1 MSDETP
7 KPAVQSPAKLPAA
20 PKPSWR
26 SYVAP
31 VIGGL
36 LGLSVLAFV
45 IQNRPA
51 QKVTWLFWSFSAP
64 LWILLLLTAVV
75 AVVAWHLGIFAWKR
89 HERREARARK

>member
-7 KPAVQSPAKLPAA
+7 KPPAQPPAT

>member
-1 MSDETP
+1 MPDETP
-7 KPAVQSPAKLPAA
+7 KPPVQPPAKPPA

-26 SYVAP
+26 SRIAP

-36 LGLSVLAFV
+36 LGLAVLAFV

-64 LWILLLLTAVV
+64 LWILLLLTAAV
-75 AVVAWHLGIFAWKR
+75 AVVAWHLGIYAWRR
-89 HERREARARK
+89 HERRAVRARK